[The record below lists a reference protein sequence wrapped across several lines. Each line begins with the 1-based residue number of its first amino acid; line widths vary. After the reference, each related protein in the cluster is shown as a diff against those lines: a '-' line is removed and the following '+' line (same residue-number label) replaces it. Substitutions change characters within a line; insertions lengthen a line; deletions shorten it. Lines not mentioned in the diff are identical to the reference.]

1 MPRRPTRNPA
11 AQAATDRPAAGNAD
25 RRDDVNSAPSMAELA
40 RRLAERTA
48 RQQAVDPAAAAA
60 TRRAALEAYDLA
72 RERRLI
78 VALSAVLALT
88 VGAAVAYFVS
98 TIESRPL
105 VAAAKRCRA
114 AGPSR
119 RRPAR
124 LQMPRWPLFF
134 LTLRPHQQ
142 RVTATKRRRRRRAR
156 GNAGAACGR
165 QPTGACRGD
174 AGRVP
179 AAKQRRQG
187 DPGKTAVLWLQS
199 RTGRRNRRAPD
210 RSGRHALPAGERPG
224 ADRRDRPSTAG
235 AASPGSRSPGCPA
248 SRPAWP
254 EARRAREP
262 LVLDRGAPTRSSP
275 CGLRAIASANG
286 WIPWSADSSVPPAE
300 LSATASAVDRS
311 FAIVVDPGG
320 IHAASH
326 TTLPSLPRCPS
337 PRQPVE
343 TGRSTGR

>member
-1 MPRRPTRNPA
+1 MQKLWSPIGHGNHLFVAPFLDKYSGQQTGGTMMGDRTKTDPE
-11 AQAATDRPAAGNAD
+11 ATNTQPGGAGGDARAAAGNAD
-25 RRDDVNSAPSMAELA
+25 DAHGAPSMAELA

-105 VAAAKRCRA
+105 VQLPSAAAQPEVGTVPRDFKCRG
-114 AGPSR
+114 GPCSSR
-119 RRPAR
+119 PFA
-124 LQMPRWPLFF
+124 P
-134 LTLRPHQQ
+134 T
-142 RVTATKRRRRRRAR
+142 RRRRRGRRAR

-165 QPTGACRGD
+165 QPTGPCRGD
-174 AGRVP
+174 AGQVP

-199 RTGRRNRRAPD
+199 RAGRRNRRAPD

-235 AASPGSRSPGCPA
+235 AASPGSRTPGCPA
-248 SRPAWP
+248 NRPAWP
-254 EARRAREP
+254 KARRTREP
-262 LVLDRGAPTRSSP
+262 PVRIAALRPVRARAGCGQSP
-275 CGLRAIASANG
+275 RPMAGFPGPLN
-286 WIPWSADSSVPPAE
+286 SSVPPAE

-311 FAIVVDPGG
+311 F
-320 IHAASH
+320 
-326 TTLPSLPRCPS
+326 R
-337 PRQPVE
+337 
-343 TGRSTGR
+343 